1 MIGSSNNNKDLLK
14 LLLPLVRKQGTY
26 LFLAAASTLVVTLST
41 LAVPW
46 FVRDFVDNMLASG
59 FEGLA
64 RISLVLGVLFLVQ
77 GLFTG
82 VQVYLV
88 AKAGQGI
95 VYDLMVRVYSR
106 LQRFPTAIFD
116 REPTGELV
124 SRTINDTSLI
134 RRSLSNNV
142 VEWITQ
148 IFSAVGAVVL
158 MFVLDWRLTLAA
170 CIAVPAVLA
179 TASLLGKRMRS
190 VSSDTQQSLADITS
204 TMNQNLSGIRVI
216 KSFAREDYET
226 QRFADGAAR
235 VYENSMRQ
243 ARITAVL
250 RPLILFTI
258 LGATLSVLY
267 YGSVRVASGELA
279 AGDLVAF
286 LLYIF
291 ILTGPAGGLSSLYA
305 ELQQALAAA
314 ERIFSLMDRP
324 IEGSESKAT
333 QLDCVDGRVEFDNV
347 RFSYDD
353 DQEVLKGVSLKV
365 ASGETV
371 ALVGPSGAGKTTLAS
386 LLARFYELDSGYITV
401 DKKDVR
407 EVPLQSLRSSIGFV
421 AQDIFLFPGTVKDNI
436 RYGNL
441 SASDEQIEEA
451 AVAANAHSFISS
463 LPEAYDTLVGERGVT
478 LSGGQRQRIAIA
490 RTLLSDPAILV
501 LDEAT
506 SNLDAQ
512 SETLI
517 QEAISRLMYERTTF
531 VIAHRLSTVIAADK
545 IAVLEAGEMVAE
557 GTHERLIAS
566 NNLYRRLFDKRFE
579 EVS

>member
-1 MIGSSNNNKDLLK
+1 MIGSSNNNKELLA
-14 LLLPLVRKQGTY
+14 LLLPLVRKQARY
-26 LFLAAASTLVVTLST
+26 LFLAAASTLIATSST
-41 LAVPW
+41 LAIPW

-64 RISLVLGVLFLVQ
+64 RISLILLVLFLVQ
-77 GLFTG
+77 GFFTG

-116 REPTGELV
+116 REHTGELV
-124 SRTINDTSLI
+124 SRTINDTSVI
-134 RRSLSNNV
+134 RRSVSNSV

-170 CIAVPAVLA
+170 VIAIPAALA
-179 TASLLGKRMRS
+179 TAMLLGKRVRS
-190 VSSDTQQSLADITS
+190 ASSDTQQSLADITS
-204 TMNQNLSGIRVI
+204 TMNENLSGIRVV
-216 KSFAREDYET
+216 KSFAREDYEA

-243 ARITAVL
+243 ARITALL

-258 LGATLSVLY
+258 LGATFAVLY
-267 YGSVRVASGELA
+267 YGSTRVAAGELA

-291 ILTGPAGGLSSLYA
+291 ILAGPAGGLSSLYA

-314 ERIFSLMDRP
+314 ERVLSLLDRP
-324 IEGSESKAT
+324 IEGSDPKAT
-333 QLDCVDGRVEFDNV
+333 DLGYVDGRIEFDNV
-347 RFSYDD
+347 SFSYED

-365 ASGETV
+365 DPGETV

-386 LLARFYELDSGYITV
+386 LLARFYEPDSGYITV
-401 DKKDVR
+401 DRKDVR
-407 EVPLQSLRSSIGFV
+407 EVTLQSLRSSVGFV

-436 RYGNL
+436 RYGNM

-451 AVAANAHSFISS
+451 AKAANAHNFISA

-478 LSGGQRQRIAIA
+478 LSGGQRQRVAIA

-506 SNLDAQ
+506 SNLDTE

-545 IAVLEAGEMVAE
+545 IVVLEAGEIVAQ
-557 GTHERLIAS
+557 GTHKQLISS
-566 NNLYRRLFDKRFE
+566 NALYRRLYDRRFE

>member
-1 MIGSSNNNKDLLK
+1 LIGSSNNKELLA
-14 LLLPLVRKQGTY
+14 LLLPLVRKQARY
-26 LFLAAASTLVVTLST
+26 LFLAAASTLIATISM
-41 LAVPW
+41 LAMPW

-59 FEGLA
+59 FDGLA
-64 RISLVLGVLFLVQ
+64 RISLILLVLFLVQ
-77 GLFTG
+77 GSFSG
-82 VQVYLV
+82 IQAYLV

-116 REPTGELV
+116 REHTGELV
-124 SRTINDTSLI
+124 SRIVNDTSVI
-134 RRSLSNNV
+134 RRSVSNNV

-170 CIAVPAVLA
+170 VIAVPAALA
-179 TASLLGKRMRS
+179 TAMLLGKRVRS
-190 VSSDTQQSLADITS
+190 ASSDTQQSLADITS
-204 TMNQNLSGIRVI
+204 TMNENLSGIRVV
-216 KSFAREDYET
+216 KSFAREDHEA
-226 QRFADGAAR
+226 QRFADGATR

-243 ARITAVL
+243 ARLTAVL

-258 LGATLSVLY
+258 LGATFAVLY
-267 YGSVRVASGELA
+267 YGSIRVAAGELA

-291 ILTGPAGGLSSLYA
+291 ILAGPAGGLSSLYA

-314 ERIFSLMDRP
+314 ERVFSLLDRP
-324 IEGSESKAT
+324 IEGSDPEAT
-333 QLDCVDGRVEFDNV
+333 HLGYVDGRVEFVNV
-347 RFSYDD
+347 SFSYED

-365 ASGETV
+365 DPGETV
-371 ALVGPSGAGKTTLAS
+371 ALVGPSGAGKTTLVS

-407 EVPLQSLRSSIGFV
+407 EVTLKSLRSSIGFV
-421 AQDIFLFPGTVKDNI
+421 AQDIFLFSGTVKDNI
-436 RYGNL
+436 RYGNI
-441 SASDEQIEEA
+441 SASDEEIEEA
-451 AVAANAHSFISS
+451 AKAANAHDFIRA

-478 LSGGQRQRIAIA
+478 LSGGQRQRVAIA

-506 SNLDAQ
+506 SNLDTE
-512 SETLI
+512 SEALI
-517 QEAISRLMYERTTF
+517 QEAISRLMYGRTTF

-545 IAVLEAGEMVAE
+545 IVVLEAGEIVAQ
-557 GTHERLIAS
+557 GTHEQLILS
-566 NNLYRRLFDKRFE
+566 NTLYRRLYDRRFE